1 MKGGQLKDYQMVG
14 VNWLISL
21 YELGIN
27 GILADQMGLGKT
39 IQTIGFLAF
48 LREKKKVHGPHLI
61 VGPNTTVSNWYR
73 EIRKWLPSARV
84 VKLYAR
90 KEYREETFANELI
103 KGKFDIC
110 VASYEAINI
119 CIQQLKKF
127 DWSYL
132 IVDEAHR
139 LKNELSCLSQNLRKF
154 PTDLK
159 LLITGTP
166 LQNNLHELWSLLNFL
181 LPDLFESSEIFD
193 DWFEKS
199 KPDKDSIL
207 TIEEQDTKNLEIINS
222 LHRILKPFILRR
234 TKEDMI
240 KTLPPKKEIQV
251 YVGLSEKQMTIYKN
265 ILVKKSALDD
275 KKYYM
280 NILMQLRKACNHPYL
295 FEGVEDDSLPIH
307 GEHLV
312 DNAGK
317 MIVLDKLLTKL
328 VGGHR
333 VLIFSQM
340 TSMLNI
346 LEDYCAYRKFKYC
359 RIDGDT
365 PIEDRD
371 RQIEEFNAPGSQYF
385 IFLLSTRAGGLGI
398 NLASADTVVIY
409 DSDWNP
415 QVDLQAMDRAH
426 RIGQTRPVNVYRL
439 VTENTIE
446 EKIIERQFIK
456 LKWDT
461 LVIQKGRVAQKG
473 KGMSKEEMEGLIN
486 FGASDIFKALG
497 STITD
502 ENIDSLLKRGE
513 ERTIKQNKELDDKLA
528 TKANRV

>member
-1 MKGGQLKDYQMVG
+1 MVG

-21 YELGIN
+21 FELGIN

-39 IQTIGFLAF
+39 IQTIAFLAF
-48 LREKKKVHGPHLI
+48 LREKKKMHGPHLI
-61 VGPNTTVSNWYR
+61 VGPNTTVGNWYK
-73 EIRKWLPSARV
+73 EIKKWFPSARV

-119 CIQQLKKF
+119 CITQLRKF
-127 DWSYL
+127 DWVYL

-139 LKNELSCLSQNLRKF
+139 LKNEQSCLSQNLRKF

-181 LPDLFESSEIFD
+181 LPDLFESSELFD
-193 DWFEKS
+193 EWFEGS
-199 KPDKDSIL
+199 KMTTDKDGTAL
-207 TIEEQDTKNLEIINS
+207 TPEQVEAKNLEIINS

-234 TKEDMI
+234 TKDDMI
-240 KTLPPKKEIQV
+240 KTLPPKKEIQI
-251 YVGLSEKQMTIYKN
+251 YVGLSEKQLGIYKN
-265 ILVKKSALDD
+265 ILIKKSALDD

-280 NILMQLRKACNHPYL
+280 NVLMQLRKACNHPYL
-295 FEGVEDDSLPIH
+295 FEGVEDENLPIY

-312 DNAGK
+312 EAAGK
-317 MIVLDKLLTKL
+317 MVVLDKLLTKL
-328 VGGHR
+328 CGSHR

-346 LEDYCAYRKFKYC
+346 LEDYCLFRKFKYC

-365 PIEDRD
+365 LIEDRD
-371 RQIEEFNAPGSQYF
+371 RQIEEFNAPDSQHF

-398 NLASADTVVIY
+398 NLATADTVVIY

-446 EKIIERQFIK
+446 EKIIERQLIK
-456 LKWDT
+456 LKWDS

-473 KGMSKEEMEGLIN
+473 KGMNKEELENLIN
-486 FGASDIFKALG
+486 FGASEIFKAGG
-497 STITD
+497 STISD
-502 ENIDSLLKRGE
+502 ENIDNLLKRGE
-513 ERTIKQNKELDDKLA
+513 ERTLQQNKELDEKLSS
-528 TKANRV
+528 KANKL